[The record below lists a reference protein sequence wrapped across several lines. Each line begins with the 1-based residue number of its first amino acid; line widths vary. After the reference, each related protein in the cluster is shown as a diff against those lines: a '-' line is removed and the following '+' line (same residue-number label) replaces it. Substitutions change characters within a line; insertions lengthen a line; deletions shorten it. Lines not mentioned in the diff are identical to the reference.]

1 MAKLLRLRRGTT
13 TQHSTFTGAEGEVT
27 IDTTKDTLVV
37 HDNATAGGRPLLRE
51 DVSNLGTGA
60 ITSTHIA
67 DGTIVDADI
76 NASAAIAKTKISGT
90 AITAADTG
98 TVTSTLIA
106 DGTIVNGDINA
117 SAGIAH
123 TKLAGITA
131 GSVLMGN
138 ASAVPTATALTGDV
152 TISSSGVTAISAGA
166 VVTADIADGA
176 VTSAKIADGTIANA
190 DINAAAA
197 IDKTKISGTAIT
209 AADTGTVTNTMLA
222 GSIAAGKISGTA
234 VTQADS
240 GTVTSTMIA
249 DGTIVNGDINAS
261 AAIADTKL
269 ATISTAGKVSNS
281 ATTATSSNTASA
293 IVTRDA
299 SGNFSAG
306 TITAN
311 TFSGSGASL
320 TSIPTSQ
327 LSGTINTSNLP
338 SGVTT
343 QITSVRLTNDFGVSI
358 SANSFTEVSTSLRPS
373 LTLTNASTKIL
384 LMLSIAGAQDTGT
397 NRYLIQQSTN
407 GGGSWSDVPHGGNSN
422 ASHGRAHFG
431 YNVHADSNQLFTSS
445 FTMMYQPGTTGG
457 IIWRVLVGGDVSGTF
472 YFNRSIGYQNNF
484 LGYTSSTHF
493 TVMELL

>member
-106 DGTIVNGDINA
+106 DGTIVDGDINA

-176 VTSAKIADGTIANA
+176 VTSAKIADGA
-190 DINAAAA
+190 
-197 IDKTKISGTAIT
+197 
-209 AADTGTVTNTMLA
+209 
-222 GSIAAGKISGTA
+222 
-234 VTQADS
+234 
-240 GTVTSTMIA
+240 
-249 DGTIVNGDINAS
+249 IVNGDINAS

-281 ATTATSSNTASA
+281 ATTATNLNMSNA
-293 IVTRDA
+293 IVARDV
-299 SGNFSAG
+299 SGNFNAG
-306 TITAN
+306 TITGSLNGSA
-311 TFSGSGASL
+311 TGLSGVPNI
-320 TSIPTSQ
+320 TV
-327 LSGTINTSNLP
+327 GTINSTSITATSAINANHGAAGAVTVGANGDIRFTNGAWTGEATGKIQHHNNTLYIQGGSGTACIVFRDDGGGDRASFDSDGHFLP
-338 SGVTT
+338 GTGNTYDLGSSGARWRN
-343 QITSVRLTNDFGVSI
+343 IYTNDMNLSNEGG
-358 SANSFTEVSTSLRPS
+358 ANDV
-373 LTLTNASTKIL
+373 
-384 LMLSIAGAQDTGT
+384 DGT
-397 NRYLIQQSTN
+397 W
-407 GGGSWSDVPHGGNSN
+407 GSWTIQEGED
-422 ASHGRAHFG
+422 
-431 YNVHADSNQLFTSS
+431 DLFLLNRRNGKKYK
-445 FTMMYQPGTTGG
+445 FTLQE
-457 IIWRVLVGGDVSGTF
+457 V
-472 YFNRSIGYQNNF
+472 
-484 LGYTSSTHF
+484 
-493 TVMELL
+493 

>member
-123 TKLAGITA
+123 TKLANITA

-138 ASAVPTATALTGDV
+138 ASAVPTATAITGDV
-152 TISSSGVTAISAGA
+152 TISSTGVTTISAGA
-166 VVTADIADGA
+166 VVTADIADSA
-176 VTSAKIADGTIANA
+176 VTSAKIADG
-190 DINAAAA
+190 A
-197 IDKTKISGTAIT
+197 IVD
-209 AADTGTVTNTMLA
+209 
-222 GSIAAGKISGTA
+222 
-234 VTQADS
+234 
-240 GTVTSTMIA
+240 
-249 DGTIVNGDINAS
+249 GDINAS

-281 ATTATSSNTASA
+281 ATTATSSNSASA
-293 IVTRDA
+293 IVARDA

-306 TITAN
+306 TITASL
-311 TFSGSGASL
+311 SGNATTATTATNAQGLTGTPNITVGAINS
-320 TSIPTSQ
+320 TSITATSA
-327 LSGTINTSNLP
+327 INANH
-338 SGVTT
+338 GAAGAVT
-343 QITSVRLTNDFGVSI
+343 
-358 SANSFTEVSTSLRPS
+358 
-373 LTLTNASTKIL
+373 
-384 LMLSIAGAQDTGT
+384 IAG
-397 NRYLIQQSTN
+397 N
-407 GGGSWSDVPHGGNSN
+407 GDLRLNNGSWSGDATKIQHHSNSLYIQGGS
-422 ASHGRAHFG
+422 AS
-431 YNVHADSNQLFTSS
+431 S
-445 FTMMYQPGTTGG
+445 G
-457 IIWRVLVGGDVSGTF
+457 IIF
-472 YFNRSIGYQNNF
+472 RSIGGTDIAVFNNNGHF
-484 LGYTSSTHF
+484 LPGLNNTFDLGASTVRWRNIYTNDMNLSNEGGANDVDGTWGSWTIQEGEDDLF
-493 TVMELL
+493 LLNRRNGKKYKFALQEVG